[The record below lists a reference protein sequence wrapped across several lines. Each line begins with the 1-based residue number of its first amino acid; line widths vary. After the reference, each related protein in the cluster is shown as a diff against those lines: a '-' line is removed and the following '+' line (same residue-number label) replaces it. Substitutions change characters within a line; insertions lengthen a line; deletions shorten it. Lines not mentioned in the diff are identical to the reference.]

1 MKRWI
6 APALAGALALASCGG
21 SAPAAAEGAAAK
33 STKAVPAGFC
43 PEHGVPEA
51 VCTKCIPALAAV
63 FQARGDWCAEHG
75 FPLSV
80 CPTCNPGAAAA
91 LLADADLSADEAPAD
106 GTKVLFKTSQVTRI
120 AGIETVQAV
129 ERRVGREVRAPA
141 VVTYDASRI
150 ARVNPRAAG
159 VMREV
164 RVQVGSRVQP
174 GTPLAVIESAAVGA
188 DRSRL
193 LAVRARAEVAE
204 AHYRREEAL
213 HEKGISAR
221 KEVLEA
227 RRDWEEARAE
237 VAAAEAAL
245 AAVEAGDTRAAD
257 GGLGTGSYT
266 LTAPQAGV
274 VTERNVSVGQ
284 FVHGEEVLFEIVDTA
299 TVWVEID
306 VKEADL
312 AAVRPGQAAVMTF
325 DALGERKFRGTI
337 DYVAPRV
344 DPRTRSAKARVVL
357 PNPDGVLRANLY
369 GEARIRVTAR
379 KDAVVVPREAV
390 QQARGATLVFVRLA
404 ENEYE
409 TRRVEAGPA
418 DAEGLLV
425 ALADGVAVG
434 EDVVTTGS
442 FLLKTET
449 LKDAIGAGCC
459 EVE

>member
-1 MKRWI
+1 MRGWVVTI
-6 APALAGALALASCGG
+6 LTGVLAAALAGCDGPT
-21 SAPAAAEGAAAK
+21 PAAAEGAAAK
-33 STKAVPAGFC
+33 STKAVPVGLC

-63 FQARGDWCAEHG
+63 FQARGDWCGEHG

-91 LLADADLSADEAPAD
+91 LLEDADLSADEAPAD
-106 GTKVLFKTSQVTRI
+106 GTKVLFKTTHVARI

-141 VVTYDASRI
+141 VVTDDASRV

-159 VMREV
+159 VVREV
-164 RVQVGSRVQP
+164 RVEVGSQVAP
-174 GTPLAVIESAAVGA
+174 GTALAVIESAAVGA

-193 LAVRARAEVAE
+193 LAAQARAEVAE
-204 AHYRREEAL
+204 EAYLREQAL

-237 VAAAEAAL
+237 VASAEAAL
-245 AAVEAGDTRAAD
+245 EVVGAGRSDAK
-257 GGLGTGSYT
+257 GTGTYILAAS
-266 LTAPQAGV
+266 QAGV

-312 AAVRPGQAAVMTF
+312 AVVRRGQIAVLTF
-325 DALGERKFRGTI
+325 DALGEREFRGTI

-344 DPRTRSAKARVVL
+344 DSRTRTAKARVVL
-357 PNPDGVLRANLY
+357 ANPDGGLRANLY
-369 GEARIRVTAR
+369 GEARIRASAP
-379 KDAVVVPREAV
+379 KAAVVVPREAV

-404 ENEYE
+404 DNEFE
-409 TRRVEAGPA
+409 TRRVDTSPA
-418 DAEGLLV
+418 DSEGLLV
-425 ALADGVAVG
+425 ALADGVAPG
-434 EDVVTTGS
+434 EAVVTTGS